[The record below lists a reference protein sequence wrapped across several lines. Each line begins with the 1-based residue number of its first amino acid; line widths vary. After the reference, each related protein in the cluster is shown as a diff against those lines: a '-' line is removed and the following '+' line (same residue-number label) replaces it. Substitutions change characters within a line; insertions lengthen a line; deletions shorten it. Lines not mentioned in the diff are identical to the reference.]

1 MNTSGCNVL
10 EFDRLRRVL
19 AGLAETA
26 RGRELALELEP
37 DGDRSAVEKALRETS
52 EARRLAEDDA
62 SVTLSALPDVADDL
76 ETLAI
81 EGRVLG
87 VDGFVRLSVFAS
99 IVREV
104 RRSLAAHRSQT
115 PLLAARGEGLSD
127 LSPIESEIRLV
138 VDTETESVR
147 DDASPELARL
157 RGTSRV
163 LEARLGKLLER
174 TLGSRENAKLLQ
186 EPLVTSRNGRPVVP
200 VKAECKAQFPGIV
213 HGSSASGATLFME
226 PLATVEVNNEIAALR
241 DREVEEIRR
250 ILGSLT
256 ELVRPRRE
264 EIGEA
269 VAILAEID
277 LAQAKARFSEIA
289 RAEAPD
295 LTAENELRLEEARH
309 PLLIPDVAER
319 AGLARPAAPP
329 VPLTFGLA
337 PGKRGLVFTGPNTG
351 GKTVALKTAGLLALM
366 AQSGL
371 HVPARA
377 SSRFPV
383 FRSVFADIGDD
394 QSIGSSLSTFSAH
407 LSKVVEMDRELE
419 TPALV
424 ILDEVGTGTD
434 PAEGGALGTALVEH
448 FLGRGALV
456 LASTHHGLLKAY
468 ALTTEG
474 MASASFDFDP
484 ATYAP
489 TYRIL
494 EGACGRSLAFEMA
507 ERLGLSSKIVERARQ
522 LQAARERQ
530 VGELVSHLE
539 AESAELEKE
548 KTLLADD
555 RRAAERARLR
565 LETEAEEEG
574 KERTSRLRAFRR
586 SLEED
591 LDQTRRELRALL
603 GEARRVEA
611 ELRKSRPEAG
621 PPRLADLE
629 REFGERIDAVTG
641 PLLERAKAGA
651 PRELSAEPGGLP
663 LAPGSRVLVASFGM
677 EGVIERIVG
686 EDAEVRVH
694 DKRMRLPVAR
704 LEALPPLAAAPP
716 GTPFGPSRTR
726 IQETKPKPMAEELNV
741 IGCTVEEALG
751 QADKFLDDAVLS
763 EYRQVRL
770 IHGHG
775 TGRLK
780 NALRQ
785 WLQSHP
791 HVARLESD
799 SRGGVTVVE
808 LKD

>member
-10 EFDRLRRVL
+10 EFDSLRRVL

-26 RGRELALELEP
+26 KGKALALDLEP
-37 DGDRSAVEKALRETS
+37 GIEIALVERALQETT
-52 EARRLAEDDA
+52 EARRLGDDGA
-62 SVTLSALPDVADDL
+62 SPSLSDLPDLEPDL
-76 ETLAI
+76 DILSIA
-81 EGRVLG
+81 GRVVG
-87 VDGFVRLSVFAS
+87 VDGFCRLSRFAS
-99 IVREV
+99 IVRGV
-104 RRSLAAHRSQT
+104 RRA
-115 PLLAARGEGLSD
+115 LAARREEAPRLAERSDALAD
-127 LSPIESEIRLV
+127 LSPVDSKIRLV
-138 VDTETESVR
+138 VDVDSEAVR
-147 DDASPELARL
+147 DDASPELGRL
-157 RGTSRV
+157 RGRSRA
-163 LEARLGKLLER
+163 LEARLAKLLER
-174 TLGSRENAKLLQ
+174 ALGSRENAKLLQ
-186 EPLVTSRNGRPVVP
+186 EPLVTTRNGRPVLP

-226 PLATVEVNNEIAALR
+226 PLATVEVNNEIADLR
-241 DREVEEIRR
+241 DREAEEIRR
-250 ILGSLT
+250 ILGALT
-256 ELVRPRRE
+256 EIVRPRRE
-264 EIGEA
+264 ELADA
-269 VAILAEID
+269 VDILAEID
-277 LAQAKARFSEIA
+277 LAMAKARLSEIA
-289 RAEAPD
+289 DAEPPE
-295 LTAENELRLEEARH
+295 LTVEPELRLDEARH
-309 PLLIPDVAER
+309 PLLIAEVAGR
-319 AGLARPAAPP
+319 AGLARPAQAP

-371 HVPARA
+371 HVPARS

-383 FRSVFADIGDD
+383 FRSIFADIGDD

-407 LSKVVEMDRELE
+407 LAKVVEMDRELE

-434 PAEGGALGTALVEH
+434 PAEGGALGTSLVEH
-448 FLGRGALV
+448 FLLRGALV

-474 MASASFDFDP
+474 VAAASFDFDP

-489 TYRIL
+489 TYRIV

-507 ERLGLSSKIVERARQ
+507 ERLGLSRTIVARARE
-522 LQAARERQ
+522 LQAERERQ

-539 AESAELEKE
+539 AESAELQKE

-555 RRAAERARLR
+555 RRAAESTRLR
-565 LETEAEEEG
+565 IETEADEER
-574 KERTSRLRAFRR
+574 KERASRLRAFRR

-591 LDQTRRELRALL
+591 VDETRRELRSLL
-603 GEARRVEA
+603 SEAKRVVAEVRDSRQEARSRV
-611 ELRKSRPEAG
+611 S
-621 PPRLADLE
+621 DLE
-629 REFGERIDAVTG
+629 KKLDERIDAITG
-641 PLLERAKAGA
+641 PLLERLTAA
-651 PRELSAEPGGLP
+651 PEITPPSAEDAPPLVPG
-663 LAPGSRVLVASFGM
+663 ARVLVASFGM
-677 EGVIERIVG
+677 EGVIERLFS
-686 EDAEVRVH
+686 EEAEVRVR
-694 DKRMRLPVAR
+694 DKRMRIPLR
-704 LEALPPLAAAPP
+704 NLEALPPLAAAPVGALSVP
-716 GTPFGPSRTR
+716 SGTRLP
-726 IQETKPKPMAEELNV
+726 KPKPMKEELNV

-780 NALRQ
+780 NALRE
-785 WLQSHP
+785 WLEGHP